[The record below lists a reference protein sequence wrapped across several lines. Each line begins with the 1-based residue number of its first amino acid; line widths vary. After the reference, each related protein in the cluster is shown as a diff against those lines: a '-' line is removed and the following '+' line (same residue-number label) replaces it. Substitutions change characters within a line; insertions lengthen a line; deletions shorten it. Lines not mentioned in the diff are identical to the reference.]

1 MNEKNKK
8 KIYEKINF
16 FNNRVE
22 TNNLNPNLVKNIQDV
37 IVIKIPVLRVYI
49 GPNFDHKIIQKEIL

>member
-8 KIYEKINF
+8 KISEKINF

-22 TNNLNPNLVKNIQDV
+22 MNSLNPNLVKNIRDV
-37 IVIKIPVLRVYI
+37 IVIKIPDLRVYS